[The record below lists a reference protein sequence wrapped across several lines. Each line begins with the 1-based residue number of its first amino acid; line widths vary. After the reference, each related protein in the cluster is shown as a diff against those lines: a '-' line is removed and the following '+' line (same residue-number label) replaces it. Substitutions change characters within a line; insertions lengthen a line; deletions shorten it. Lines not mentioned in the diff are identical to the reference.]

1 LAYELP
7 GSRVVQF
14 QPTTYED
21 ISTEISSKNEAMLE
35 YESEVEHFPHPRSIE
50 SIESL
55 AKYRGSQSGLKLAEA
70 FRLIYEINQEKD

>member
-1 LAYELP
+1 
-7 GSRVVQF
+7 
-14 QPTTYED
+14 
-21 ISTEISSKNEAMLE
+21 MLE